1 MTHFQNAANM
11 KHMKKVNR
19 ERAINYLRQDIFY
32 LYRNRMDCEERYSVA
47 IDNDEDTATSEYQGQ
62 RNHIRELINILRV
75 VREND

>member
-1 MTHFQNAANM
+1 M

>member
-1 MTHFQNAANM
+1 M
-11 KHMKKVNR
+11 KHMKNGNR

-47 IDNDEDTATSEYQGQ
+47 IDNDEDIADSEYQGQ

-75 VREND
+75 VRKNG

>member
-1 MTHFQNAANM
+1 MTRFQNAANM
-11 KHMKKVNR
+11 KNGNR

-47 IDNDEDTATSEYQGQ
+47 IDNDEDISTSEYQGQ

-75 VREND
+75 LRKNG